1 MKVDIH
7 LHADQQRPGI
17 GTNTSVTLKSLRLRE
32 PGLDPRP
39 RYAFFAMPS
48 ALSQSGG

>member
-1 MKVDIH
+1 MPTNSG
-7 LHADQQRPGI
+7 PGSESS
-17 GTNTSVTLKSLRLRE
+17 TNTSVTLKSLRLRE